1 MLSDQFSPSASLIA
15 NPAESRWNH
24 EAQATTSIQHLYA
37 NCSGLRAAVSAPQS
51 SLSAP
56 PQSSVRA
63 VFGIHLQPASCQVS
77 HRLGAIIIDVI

>member
-51 SLSAP
+51 PLHSLQFE
-56 PQSSVRA
+56 QSLETTSNLLA
-63 VFGIHLQPASCQVS
+63 AKL
-77 HRLGAIIIDVI
+77 AIA